1 MAVDIKK
8 GRRMVKKEDKQPVAS
23 EQLFYLPEY
32 DKAVQASLTVAI
44 ELVKKE
50 DK

>member
-1 MAVDIKK
+1 
-8 GRRMVKKEDKQPVAS
+8 MVKKEDKQSVAS

-32 DKAVQASLTVAI
+32 DKAVQAESLAAAI

-50 DK
+50 D